1 MRISHYLELDKK
13 MKNLRVASGMSQ
25 KDMAAKLDLSVPSY
39 SNYENGYSEPPMEI
53 LQKFCEILNVSVS
66 ELFGFNVPANTK
78 SNLKTYSDILRLI
91 ISLKK
96 AGLNVD
102 CSVTPNKETR
112 RLRADIIIENPQM
125 SAMLSKWNELNDD
138 LEKDKIDS
146 DEYNIW
152 LEDLMSSFNIPIE
165 II

>member
-66 ELFGFNVPANTK
+66 DLFGFNVPANTQT
-78 SNLKTYSDILRLI
+78 NLKTYSDILRLI

>member
-53 LQKFCEILNVSVS
+53 LQNFCEILNVSVS
-66 ELFGFNVPANTK
+66 DLFGFNVPANTK
-78 SNLKTYSDILRLI
+78 TNLKTYSDILRLI

>member
-66 ELFGFNVPANTK
+66 DLFGFNVPANTK
-78 SNLKTYSDILRLI
+78 TNLKTYSDILRLI

-112 RLRADIIIENPQM
+112 RLRADIIENPQM

>member
-13 MKNLRVASGMSQ
+13 MKNYRVSSGISQ
-25 KDMAAKLDLSVPSY
+25 KDMAAKLELSVPSY

-53 LQKFCEILNVSVS
+53 ILKFCEILNISVS
-66 ELFGFNVPANTK
+66 DLFGFNVSANTK
-78 SNLKTYSDILRLI
+78 TNFKTYSDILRLI

-112 RLRADIIIENPQM
+112 RLRASIIIENPQI
-125 SAMLSKWNELNDD
+125 SAMLSQWNELNED
-138 LEKDKIDS
+138 LENDKIDS

-152 LEDLMSSFNIPIE
+152 IEDLMSLFNIPIE

>member
-66 ELFGFNVPANTK
+66 DLFGFNVPANTK
-78 SNLKTYSDILRLI
+78 TNLKTYSDILRLI

-112 RLRADIIIENPQM
+112 RLRSDIIIENPQI

>member
-13 MKNLRVASGMSQ
+13 MKNLRVSSGMSQ

-66 ELFGFNVPANTK
+66 DLFGFNVPANTK
-78 SNLKTYSDILRLI
+78 TNLRTYSDILRLI

-96 AGLNVD
+96 AGFNVD
-102 CSVTPNKETR
+102 CSVTPDKETR
-112 RLRADIIIENPQM
+112 RTKVNIAVENPNL
-125 SAMLSKWNELNDD
+125 SSMLSKWNELNDD

-152 LEDLMSSFNIPIE
+152 IEDLMTSFNYPIE

>member
-66 ELFGFNVPANTK
+66 DIFGFNVPANTK
-78 SNLKTYSDILRLI
+78 TNLKTYSDILRLI

-102 CSVTPNKETR
+102 CSVTPTKETR
-112 RLRADIIIENPQM
+112 LLRADIIIENPQM

>member
-66 ELFGFNVPANTK
+66 DLFGFNVPANTK
-78 SNLKTYSDILRLI
+78 TNLKTYSDILRLI

>member
-66 ELFGFNVPANTK
+66 DLFGFNVPANTK
-78 SNLKTYSDILRLI
+78 TNLKTYSDILRLI

-112 RLRADIIIENPQM
+112 HLRADIIIENPQM

>member
-13 MKNLRVASGMSQ
+13 MKNMRVASGMSQ

-53 LQKFCEILNVSVS
+53 LQKFCEILNVNVS
-66 ELFGFNVPANTK
+66 DLFGFNVPANTK
-78 SNLKTYSDILRLI
+78 ANLRTYSDILRLI

-96 AGLNVD
+96 AGFNVD
-102 CSVTPNKETR
+102 CSVTPDKETR
-112 RLRADIIIENPQM
+112 RTKVNIAVENPNL
-125 SAMLSKWNELNDD
+125 SSMLSKWNELNDD

-152 LEDLMSSFNIPIE
+152 IEDLMTSFNYPIE

>member
-1 MRISHYLELDKK
+1 MLEGL
-13 MKNLRVASGMSQ
+13 A
-25 KDMAAKLDLSVPSY
+25 
-39 SNYENGYSEPPMEI
+39 

-66 ELFGFNVPANTK
+66 DLFGFNVPANTK

-102 CSVTPNKETR
+102 CSVKPNKQTK
-112 RLRADIIIENPQM
+112 RLKAEIIIENPQM
-125 SAMLSKWNELNDD
+125 SSMLSKWITLNEE
-138 LEKDKIDS
+138 LEKDIIDS

-152 LEDLMSSFNIPIE
+152 IEDLMSSFNYPID